1 MVLNYQFNVQLMTKA
16 AALSRIRMI
25 KKNIVVNYLFVLVF
39 IIQAKLL
46 RLVLSWLKKGNA
58 TSLPGILIELYFP
71 SLIKNLTKNY
81 KQIIVISGTNGKTT
95 TRSILVKIFSEAGF
109 KVCTNLGGAN
119 IYRGISTSLLFD
131 HNWPGKPKSDILI
144 LEIEEATLP
153 KISKYLK
160 VDKLILTNLF
170 RDQLDLYGE
179 IDVTLNYFKK
189 SLALLDSEKLE
200 LIINSDDA
208 KLVGL
213 TGLDLKAKI
222 LGFGL
227 NIPNDKKPKFELD
240 YILWPETIIN
250 NLWELSYINKDKSSA
265 KSDVSTSFVITKS
278 SKNQFLGA
286 EFETNLNGNYNL
298 YNCLAAILA
307 SSEISVSIIQK
318 ALKMQTEV
326 FGRGEIIEIKN
337 TKIKII
343 LVKNPASF
351 DQVLDQIS
359 ESEQIENIAFLI
371 NDNIADGRDVSWLWD
386 INFENYLPKIK
397 LGKVLTGGTRGMDM
411 LLRLEYAGLKVNLE
425 NNQDSFDSLLSKMQQ
440 SSNYTVLCTYTAMTE
455 LRELLAK
462 KVPLKSISGE
472 GN

>member
-1 MVLNYQFNVQLMTKA
+1 
-16 AALSRIRMI
+16 MI

-46 RLVLSWLKKGNA
+46 RLFLSLLKKGNA

-71 SLIKNLTKNY
+71 WLINILTKNY

-95 TRSILVKIFSEAGF
+95 TRSILVKIFGEAGF

-119 IYRGISTSLLFD
+119 IYRGIATSLLFD
-131 HNWPGKPKSDILI
+131 HNWLGNPKSDILI

-153 KISKYLK
+153 KISRFVK

-189 SLALLDSEKLE
+189 SLALLDSENLE
-200 LIINSDDA
+200 LIINADDA

-213 TGLDLKAKI
+213 TGLNLKAKI

-227 NIPNDKKPKFELD
+227 NIPMTKKPKFELD

-250 NLWELSYINKDKSSA
+250 NLWELSFLNQNKSSA
-265 KSDVSTSFVITKS
+265 KIDNFINFIITKS
-278 SKNQFLGA
+278 SKMQFLGA
-286 EFETNLNGNYNL
+286 EFQTNLNGNYNL
-298 YNCLAAILA
+298 YNCLAAIVA
-307 SSEISVSIIQK
+307 SSEISISVIQN

-326 FGRGEIIEIKN
+326 FGRGEIIEIQN

-359 ESEQIENIAFLI
+359 ESEQTENLAFLI
-371 NDNIADGRDVSWLWD
+371 NDKIADGRDVSWLWD
-386 INFENYLPKIK
+386 ISFENYLQLNRKYFI
-397 LGKVLTGGTRGMDM
+397 
-411 LLRLEYAGLKVNLE
+411 NL
-425 NNQDSFDSLLSKMQQ
+425 F
-440 SSNYTVLCTYTAMTE
+440 
-455 LRELLAK
+455 
-462 KVPLKSISGE
+462 
-472 GN
+472 

>member
-1 MVLNYQFNVQLMTKA
+1 MTNA

-25 KKNIVVNYLFVLVF
+25 KKNIDVNYLFLLVF

-46 RLVLSWLKKGNA
+46 RLVLSLLKKGNA

-71 SLIKNLTKNY
+71 WMIKTLTKNY

-119 IYRGISTSLLFD
+119 IYRGIATSLLFD
-131 HNWPGKPKSDILI
+131 QSWYARPKSEILI

-153 KISKYLK
+153 KISKFLK

-189 SLALLDSEKLE
+189 SLALLDSEKME
-200 LIINSDDA
+200 LIINADDA

-213 TGLDLKAKI
+213 TQLNLKTKI

-227 NIPNDKKPKFELD
+227 NIPIAKKPKFELD
-240 YILWPETIIN
+240 YIAWPETIID
-250 NLWELSYINKDKSSA
+250 NLWELSYIDKHKSSSITDNFT
-265 KSDVSTSFVITKS
+265 KFVISKS
-278 SKNQFLGA
+278 SRKQFLGV
-286 EFETNLNGNYNL
+286 EFQTNLNGNYNL

-307 SSEISVSIIQK
+307 SSEIDISIIQK
-318 ALKMQTEV
+318 ALEMKTEV
-326 FGRGEIIEIKN
+326 FGRGEIIKIQN
-337 TKIKII
+337 TVIKII

-359 ESEQIENIAFLI
+359 ESKETENLAFLI
-371 NDNIADGRDVSWLWD
+371 NDRIADGKDVSWLWD
-386 INFENYLPKIK
+386 ISFEDYLSSLKI
-397 LGKVLTGGTRGMDM
+397 GQVLTGGTRGMDI
-411 LLRLEYAGLKVNLE
+411 LLRLEYAGLKVSLE
-425 NNQDSFDSLLSKMQQ
+425 NNQDSLENLLLKILEKPSF
-440 SSNYTVLCTYTAMTE
+440 TVLCTYTAMIE
-455 LRELLAK
+455 LRELLAGKVTLK
-462 KVPLKSISGE
+462 KINHESY
-472 GN
+472 

>member
-1 MVLNYQFNVQLMTKA
+1 
-16 AALSRIRMI
+16 
-25 KKNIVVNYLFVLVF
+25 
-39 IIQAKLL
+39 
-46 RLVLSWLKKGNA
+46 
-58 TSLPGILIELYFP
+58 
-71 SLIKNLTKNY
+71 
-81 KQIIVISGTNGKTT
+81 
-95 TRSILVKIFSEAGF
+95 
-109 KVCTNLGGAN
+109 
-119 IYRGISTSLLFD
+119 
-131 HNWPGKPKSDILI
+131 
-144 LEIEEATLP
+144 
-153 KISKYLK
+153 
-160 VDKLILTNLF
+160 LF

-200 LIINSDDA
+200 LIINADDA

-240 YILWPETIIN
+240 YILLPETIIN
-250 NLWELSYINKDKSSA
+250 NLWELSYLNKNKSSA

-298 YNCLAAILA
+298 YNCLAAIVA

-326 FGRGEIIEIKN
+326 FGRGEIIEIQN

-359 ESEQIENIAFLI
+359 ESEQIKNLAFLI

-397 LGKVLTGGTRGMDM
+397 LGKVLTGGKRGMDM

-425 NNQDSFDSLLSKMQQ
+425 NNQDRLESLLSEILQKPTF
-440 SSNYTVLCTYTAMTE
+440 TVLCTYTAMTE
-455 LRELLAK
+455 LRQLLSTKVTLK
-462 KVPLKSISGE
+462 KINDESY
-472 GN
+472 